1 MGVNGI
7 YGLSGSGLDIESM
20 VKVGMLSKQNQYNK
34 MQQTYTKNEWKKE
47 AYLEVYDK
55 IQTYNTSTLSS
66 FKMSSSMNARE
77 ATSSDEKIKVT
88 ADSSAPAM
96 NHTIS
101 VNNTATNAY
110 LNGTTSLKRG
120 SSGTSSSTDLKDS
133 LFSSYS
139 IGTLDSNGKYDNVTF
154 YSWETETKTTTTT
167 VPDTGSETTTTYT
180 DYKVAASF
188 TNVTTDTLKNTTA
201 LSFGIGDGTDTGTV
215 SLSYLE
221 MVKGSSYYDFVSK
234 FNSQGLN
241 ARATYDAAQDNF
253 AIYNMKTGTANSVS
267 ISIGTDSGTDTAAA
281 TAVHFL
287 NGMGLKPTANGTSS
301 SVSKFS
307 QGSKVTV
314 FGQNA
319 SVTIDGTEFTNI
331 DSNSLKVKGVTYNFA
346 NVTEK
351 TEATVTVE
359 QDVDKI
365 VDNVKSFVES
375 YNTLLNDLY
384 DMYRET
390 PNSSYAPLTDAQ
402 KNEMTEEQIKKW
414 EEKAKSG
421 MLYHDRTLR
430 TIIDN
435 MRNAVSNT
443 ITYDNGTSYKYDSA
457 YSIGIS
463 TKGLYGQLQLDEDKL
478 REALTDDSESVYRVF
493 AKLDTT
499 KSDVT
504 DQANGIA
511 QRLGG
516 VMSNATN
523 SIKNISGTS
532 SDISD
537 DSTLNVLLR
546 NLQTRMSNFQS
557 MMNAFETSLYKK
569 YDAMEAALASLG
581 TQLNY
586 VTSAFGG

>member
-133 LFSSYS
+133 LFSSYT
-139 IGTLDSNGKYDNVTF
+139 ITETTEGTDTKYTAIF
-154 YSWETETKTTTTT
+154 HSWETETKT
-167 VPDTGSETTTTYT
+167 GETATS
-180 DYKVAASF
+180 YKVAASF
-188 TNVTTDTLKNTTA
+188 TDVTTDTLKNTTA

-241 ARATYDAAQDNF
+241 VRATYDAAQDNF
-253 AIYNMKTGTANSVS
+253 AIYNMKTGTANSVA

-301 SVSKFS
+301 DTSTFS
-307 QGSKVTV
+307 QNKTVTV
-314 FGQNA
+314 SGKNA

-351 TEATVTVE
+351 TTATVTVE

-402 KNEMTEEQIKKW
+402 KAEMTEEQIKKW

-499 KSDVT
+499 KDDVT